1 MGRCNPA
8 AMNGMISLVRS
19 QWPLSRR
26 ALAAALIAGAGLLGG
41 CSGGSTIADHLPT
54 ALGGLPEGT
63 PQRPTT
69 ASAYPAVHDMPPPRP
84 TTVLSDAEQTKL
96 ESDFAA
102 ARTRAAEAAKAA
114 SAADKP

>member
-1 MGRCNPA
+1 MWRCNPA
-8 AMNGMISLVRS
+8 AMNGMMSLVRL

-26 ALAAALIAGAGLLGG
+26 ALAAALIAGGGLLGG

-54 ALGGLPEGT
+54 ALGGLPDAT

-69 ASAYPAVHDMPPPRP
+69 ASAYPAVHDMPPQRP

-96 ESDFAA
+96 ENDLAA

-114 SAADKP
+114 AAADKP

>member
-1 MGRCNPA
+1 VWRCNPA
-8 AMNGMISLVRS
+8 AMNGMMSLMRS

-26 ALAAALIAGAGLLGG
+26 ALAAALIAGAGLLAG
-41 CSGGSTIADHLPT
+41 CSGGSTISDHLPT

-69 ASAYPAVHDMPPPRP
+69 ASAYPAVHDMPPARP
-84 TTVLSDAEQTKL
+84 TSVLSDAEQTKL
-96 ESDFAA
+96 ENDLVA

-114 SAADKP
+114 AAADKP